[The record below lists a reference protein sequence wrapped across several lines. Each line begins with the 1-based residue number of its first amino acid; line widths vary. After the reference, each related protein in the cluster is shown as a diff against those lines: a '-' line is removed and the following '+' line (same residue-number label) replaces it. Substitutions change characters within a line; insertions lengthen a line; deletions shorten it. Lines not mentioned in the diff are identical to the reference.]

1 MAIDYGKIFAT
12 AGKGLLEAGVN
23 ALPGAILLGSS
34 LRGRARGAEGTV
46 KGGAEGTVKG
56 GAGSQASNISE
67 SMPTGG
73 MSVNYQVNYIPGS
86 PQHNARLN
94 RSLSDAA
101 YMQSEKEHNDAIN
114 YYLRRLPK
122 NANAQQVNEALRK
135 GIERERHLKRFW
147 KDNRTLREY
156 ISPSSSAVS
165 LIRIR
170 PDNNI
175 DVQFGGKG
183 TVYTYRGGR
192 NPYEA
197 AQEAAK
203 LALSHSIGQS
213 MARKPGTWGT
223 VHKLF

>member
-1 MAIDYGKIFAT
+1 MAVDYGKIFAT
-12 AGKGLLEAGVN
+12 AGRGLLEAGVN
-23 ALPGAILLGSS
+23 ALPGALLLGGS
-34 LRGRARGAEGTV
+34 LLGRARDMAGA
-46 KGGAEGTVKG
+46 VKG
-56 GAGSQASNISE
+56 GAGGGVTAKDLDLSE
-67 SMPTGG
+67 PMPKGG

-122 NANAQQVNEALRK
+122 NATTKQVNDAIRK
-135 GIERERHLKRFW
+135 GMAREQALKRFW
-147 KDNRTLREY
+147 AGNRTLRDY

>member
-1 MAIDYGKIFAT
+1 
-12 AGKGLLEAGVN
+12 
-23 ALPGAILLGSS
+23 
-34 LRGRARGAEGTV
+34 
-46 KGGAEGTVKG
+46 
-56 GAGSQASNISE
+56 
-67 SMPTGG
+67 MPTGG
-73 MSVNYQVNYIPGS
+73 MSVDYQVNYIPGS
-86 PQHNARLN
+86 PQHNARLK
-94 RSLSDAA
+94 RGLSTSA

-203 LALSHSIGQS
+203 LALSRSIGQS

>member
-34 LRGRARGAEGTV
+34 LRGRARGAAGAV
-46 KGGAEGTVKG
+46 KGGAAGTVKG

-122 NANAQQVNEALRK
+122 NANAQQVNEALLK

-165 LIRIR
+165 LIHIH

-175 DVQFGGKG
+175 DEQFGGKG
-183 TVYTYRGGR
+183 TV
-192 NPYEA
+192 
-197 AQEAAK
+197 
-203 LALSHSIGQS
+203 
-213 MARKPGTWGT
+213 
-223 VHKLF
+223 